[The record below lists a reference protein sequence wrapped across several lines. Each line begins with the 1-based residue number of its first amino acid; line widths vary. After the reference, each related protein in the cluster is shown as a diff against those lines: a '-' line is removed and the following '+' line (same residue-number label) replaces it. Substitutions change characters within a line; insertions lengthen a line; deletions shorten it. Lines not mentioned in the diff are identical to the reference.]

1 MRAII
6 LDTETTGLLVPGA
19 PLEQQP
25 KIIELA
31 MLVVHEGEI
40 VDRFEWLFN
49 PGHPLDPQITK
60 ITGLTD
66 ADLAGKPDF
75 ATLHKAV
82 AFVLMGADLI
92 VAHNAPFD
100 MGMLENEFKRVGIPT
115 TAAWRGTVECT
126 VQNYFHIFGRRPRL
140 TELYEKILGK
150 PLAQTHRAMDDC
162 RALYEILI
170 KDNFF
175 ADPQPTVTLKAQP
188 DGPPIQLTTNCFTG
202 DAPCPSTPA
211 NESSPPSLPSGKSL
225 TAKRAKTSIA
235 KKTSKK
241 KSALKSKVKKKL
253 RPSSAKPS
261 VSRKRPK

>member
-19 PLEQQP
+19 PLDQQP

-31 MLVVHEGEI
+31 ILVTRDGEI
-40 VDRFEWLFN
+40 IDRFEWLFN

-66 ADLAGKPDF
+66 ADLAGKLGFEPF
-75 ATLHKAV
+75 HKSV
-82 AFVLMGADLI
+82 AFVLVGADVI

-100 MGMLENEFKRVGIPT
+100 MGMLTNEFKRCGVDPLPIS
-115 TAAWRGTVECT
+115 ATVECT
-126 VQNYFHIFGRRPRL
+126 VQNYYHLFGRRPRL

-162 RALYEILI
+162 RALYEILV

-175 ADPQPTVTLKAQP
+175 NQPVAAVAP
-188 DGPPIQLTTNCFTG
+188 VAQLTTECFTG
-202 DAPCPSTPA
+202 ESPCPSTPA
-211 NESSPPSLPSGKSL
+211 NESSSPPSPSQEPL
-225 TAKRAKTSIA
+225 TVPPAKTRTV
-235 KKTSKK
+235 KKKSKK
-241 KSALKSKVKKKL
+241 KSSLKSTVKKKS
-253 RPSSAKPS
+253 RTSSAKPS
-261 VSRKRPK
+261 VSRKKRK